1 MTLSRYLRQPHPDNC
16 SCSVCWSRTVT
27 AQPACSPS
35 TQCDQCRPVSVSRD
49 ALTGR
54 WLLKPA
60 FTCAKHTPA
69 DRPQKWWFVIHDSGK
84 PTPFVPISEPFELEG

>member
-1 MTLSRYLRQPHPDNC
+1 MSAYNSPQHAENC
-16 SCSVCWSRTVT
+16 DCSVCWCK
-27 AQPACSPS
+27 AEMAKPAPCPS
-35 TQCDQCRPVSVSRD
+35 TPCDQCRPVSVSRD

-84 PTPFVPISEPFELEG
+84 PTPFVPIFEPFELEG